1 MITTVKLHLI
11 FNENNCKDEKTM
23 KTHSNSK
30 NFDYEQFNARLWK
43 DSMLIIR
50 QKDWANQN
58 YLFHF
63 MKCLTFTPMR
73 QNHLGE
79 KDTVCS
85 PTVCPLLRIKI
96 FTKQKMRSSS
106 LQQSYCFWRLFILF
120 LRYHILYAI
129 TEIALPEMKADKANS
144 MLTVMPPTLGEDVAP
159 KTKSASQEHRDNAAN
174 VDQWALCIFQDF
186 ACWQH
191 DKSRQ

>member
-1 MITTVKLHLI
+1 
-11 FNENNCKDEKTM
+11 
-23 KTHSNSK
+23 
-30 NFDYEQFNARLWK
+30 
-43 DSMLIIR
+43 
-50 QKDWANQN
+50 
-58 YLFHF
+58 

-79 KDTVCS
+79 KDKVCS

-106 LQQSYCFWRLFILF
+106 LQQSCCFWRLFILF
-120 LRYHILYAI
+120 LWYPILYAI

-159 KTKSASQEHRDNAAN
+159 KTKSASQEHRDKAAN
-174 VDQWALCIFQDF
+174 VGQWALCIFQDF

-191 DKSRQ
+191 DKSTVTVVDVFSVRQSYNRWVPSRGRYWTWSKLIDLPPSCHNK